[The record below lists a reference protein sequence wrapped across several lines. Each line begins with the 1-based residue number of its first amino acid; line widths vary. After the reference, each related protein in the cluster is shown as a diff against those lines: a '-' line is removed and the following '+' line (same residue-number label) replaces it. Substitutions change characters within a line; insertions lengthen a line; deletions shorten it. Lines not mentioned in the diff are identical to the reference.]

1 MLYIISQNG
10 LRIADLKT
18 LSIILPDNDL
28 YEEDVYKVFVN
39 GIEFARYS
47 SKKRIDC
54 IMDDVKRFIQMG
66 RSFSYFEL
74 PQDMAGD
81 FG

>member
-18 LSIILPDNDL
+18 LSITTPDGDL
-28 YEEDVYKVFVN
+28 YEEEVYKVFVN

-47 SKKRIDC
+47 DKEQVNC
-54 IMDDVKRFIQMG
+54 IMEDVKRFIQTG